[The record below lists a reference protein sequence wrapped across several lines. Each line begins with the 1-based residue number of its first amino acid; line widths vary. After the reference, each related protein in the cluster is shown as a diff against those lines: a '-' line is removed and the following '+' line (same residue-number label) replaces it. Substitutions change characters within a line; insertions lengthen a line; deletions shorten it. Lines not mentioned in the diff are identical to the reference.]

1 MFNMPLLLETALL
14 MLAAFLLGA
23 AIGSALRWFVTRARA
38 PVAAP
43 VVAAAAPG
51 AAGAPLVVAP
61 EIAPVGARPSVADRI
76 AAAAE
81 GRSAALPAGGMSAS
95 IIMPRT
101 ELPDMPGLMPIQPSR
116 APGETVSGRHI
127 DNPER
132 AAPAP
137 TSPVATAEAAA
148 ELAPPAAVI
157 EPAPL
162 SAVAAKPET
171 EPTPQP
177 AIAEPEIAE
186 PKIAEHAVAEPTV
199 VEPTIVEPQVS
210 TPSLS
215 APAAET
221 LAAAP
226 LAPVL
231 AAMQVEQLGRQE
243 PAAPEGQG
251 PASSAEPVV
260 LHIEPTFAPDDL
272 TVVDG
277 PLETAEAIQDTHPL
291 AQGAS
296 APDVRPEAPLVE
308 PDVERQAAE
317 ADETLLDRVDPEPV
331 QPAQPAEPEPETP
344 QHLPIEASTAQRPVS
359 DTVEAAPEPTEAE
372 AELAAMRAIER
383 GWTPRP
389 SAAPRVAADL
399 PEGVSVGES
408 EAADRAVANAGAAVA
423 SAAARAAAILNAI
436 APAPLPAG
444 NDPAAT
450 PSASPL
456 IALAPEAE
464 PPPTE
469 PPPTEPAPES
479 RTGSRTPGGFGRPPA
494 LEVPRQGMRD
504 QLDLIRGI
512 SPTIQSAL
520 NGLGIYHFDQIA
532 DWDQKAVVWVENH
545 FGFKGR
551 IARERW
557 LEQARDLA
565 RGRPGIARPVRR

>member
-23 AIGSALRWFVTRARA
+23 ALGSALRFVTRARA

-101 ELPDMPGLMPIQPSR
+101 QLPDMPGLMPIQPSR

-127 DNPER
+127 DNPEL

-137 TSPVATAEAAA
+137 TSPVATTEAAA

-162 SAVAAKPET
+162 PAVAAKPET

-177 AIAEPEIAE
+177 AIAEPEIAEPEIAE

-199 VEPTIVEPQVS
+199 VEPTIVE
-210 TPSLS
+210 
-215 APAAET
+215 T

-231 AAMQVEQLGRQE
+231 AAMQVEQLGRPE
-243 PAAPEGQG
+243 PAAPEVQG

-317 ADETLLDRVDPEPV
+317 ADETLLDRVDPEP
-331 QPAQPAEPEPETP
+331 AQPAEPELETT
-344 QHLPIEASTAQRPVS
+344 QHLPIEASTAQAPVS
-359 DTVEAAPEPTEAE
+359 DAVEAAPEPTEAE

-436 APAPLPAG
+436 PPAPLPAE

-456 IALAPEAE
+456 IALAPEA
-464 PPPTE
+464 E

>member
-127 DNPER
+127 DNPEL

-162 SAVAAKPET
+162 PAVAAEPET

-177 AIAEPEIAE
+177 AIAEPETAE
-186 PKIAEHAVAEPTV
+186 PKITEHAVAEPTV

-231 AAMQVEQLGRQE
+231 AAMQVEQLGRPE
-243 PAAPEGQG
+243 PAAPEVQG

-317 ADETLLDRVDPEPV
+317 ADESLLDRVDPEP
-331 QPAQPAEPEPETP
+331 AQPEPETP
-344 QHLPIEASTAQRPVS
+344 QHLPIEASTAQPPVS
-359 DTVEAAPEPTEAE
+359 DAVEAAPEPTEAE

-436 APAPLPAG
+436 APAPLPAE
-444 NDPAAT
+444 NDQAGT
-450 PSASPL
+450 PSASPV
-456 IALAPEAE
+456 IALASEA
-464 PPPTE
+464 E